1 MKRKQTPTSQ
11 EFPRMIFHRFK
22 CRYIWNVFDWHGFFD
37 IITGTYSHYSIE
49 FRIVFFAVII
59 ISEFMEEFSLL
70 GMTIAIWAMI
80 IGIPLFLMISLLLIF
95 GDKRYAPEKDEAR
108 KEATAQL
115 KQKFEN
121 KTAVKRPIKVRR

>member
-1 MKRKQTPTSQ
+1 MALIEKFSMVDQRSD
-11 EFPRMIFHRFK
+11 EEMIWDVIRAWLVIS
-22 CRYIWNVFDWHGFFD
+22 RVV
-37 IITGTYSHYSIE
+37 
-49 FRIVFFAVII
+49 VFFAVII